1 MKPFWLGALAASS
14 LLLSGCVAAAIPVA
28 AAGMISKDQLRKRK
42 AKTKSAWQAM
52 VVPSAAAVPAAPP
65 PPPKPTLESPAPA
78 GMQFLYG
85 SGEAAAL
92 SIQAYQ
98 ALYNYL
104 RMEAGFRRNKQ
115 EVSSVVLA
123 RGSTLAAPHFADCGT
138 KPLAAVF
145 DVDETVLL
153 NLGYEAR
160 DALRTGPYEEAR
172 WGRWEMTGADQVV
185 PAPGALETITAARRE
200 GITIVFN
207 TNRSATNA
215 AGTIAALTNAG
226 LGPVTVGD
234 TLWLKPD
241 GGSGAKD
248 ERRWAISE
256 KYCVVALVGDQLGD
270 FSDLF
275 NAEGTAPLTRRNAA
289 SQTMTAPLWGAG
301 WFILPNPVYGTALKG
316 SIGDIF
322 PPEKRWT
329 DPTEPPRP

>member
-1 MKPFWLGALAASS
+1 
-14 LLLSGCVAAAIPVA
+14 
-28 AAGMISKDQLRKRK
+28 
-42 AKTKSAWQAM
+42 
-52 VVPSAAAVPAAPP
+52 
-65 PPPKPTLESPAPA
+65 
-78 GMQFLYG
+78 
-85 SGEAAAL
+85 
-92 SIQAYQ
+92 
-98 ALYNYL
+98 
-104 RMEAGFRRNKQ
+104 MEAGFRRNKQ

-123 RGSTLAAPHFADCGT
+123 RGSTLAAPHFETCGD

-153 NLGYEAR
+153 NLGYEAS

-172 WGRWEMTGADQVV
+172 WARWEMSGADQVAPV
-185 PAPGALETITAARRE
+185 PGALETIAAARRE
-200 GITIVFN
+200 GITIVYN

-226 LGPVTVGD
+226 LGPVAVGD
-234 TLWLKPD
+234 TLWLKPE
-241 GGSGAKD
+241 GGSSAKD

-270 FSDLF
+270 FTDLF
-275 NAEGTAPLTRRNAA
+275 NEPGIAPGTRRNAA

-316 SIGDIF
+316 SIGEIF

-329 DPTEPPRP
+329 DPGEAPRP